1 MKRIDRIYE
10 YIKIRSQELTESAF
24 EQENE
29 GVTTQEV
36 VMQLQIKRPNASS
49 DLNELVRQG
58 KLIKSSG
65 RPVRYADHSLKLQ
78 KQSQQKIYPYK
89 ENQPDPA
96 RTTVPG
102 SGNRVSA
109 FEFARVPV
117 IQKGNGVG
125 VREKNSEVFA
135 NVVGS
140 NDSMRTQVDQA
151 KAAILYPPNGLS
163 CLITGPTGSGKTFF
177 AHAMFRFAQANQVIA
192 ADKELVVFNCA
203 DYAHNPELL
212 MAHLFGYRKGAFT
225 GATETTDGL
234 IQRADGGMLFM
245 DEVHRL
251 PPEGQEMIFYLLDHG
266 TYNRLGETDKAN
278 KVNVRLVC
286 ATTEDPASSL
296 LQTFVRRIPIVIKLP
311 QFSERP
317 IVEQLDLLKRMVA
330 IEANRI
336 QRSIHVK
343 EDAVKALIG
352 SVTYGNVGQLKSNVQ
367 LVCARAFLNYMN
379 SSEIAIT
386 LDELTPDI
394 QNGLL
399 NLANNHRERLNE
411 LTRILDP
418 VLTLVPNEGAESPLI
433 TDSYELPYN
442 LYEIIGNKAALLR
455 EEGLDKEAINH
466 FITTDINVHLK
477 SFYRDTGLTLDTE
490 KKLSEII
497 DQRIIRFAKEM
508 FQYAQDHLDYHF
520 QRNFVYAMS
529 LHISSFLKRIQ
540 LGESNRTLH
549 ASIKNMVE
557 DYPQEFAVAQWMKQ
571 ELQKEYSI
579 KIPEV
584 ETYYLTLLLVSLK
597 EDKVTGRV
605 GVVIAAHGRST
616 ATSMAEVVT
625 TLLGVDH
632 VRAVDMPLEMK
643 PQVALEKIIHC
654 VQEVDRGSGVILL
667 VDMGSL
673 TTFSEKI
680 TENTGIEVK
689 TIDMVTTPLVL
700 ETARKTDLVETTLD
714 EIYRSL
720 QSFRGYAGS
729 NATTREE
736 NGHTL
741 TLKRKKAIVAICASG
756 EGTAQKM
763 KEIIDKHLEKY
774 FDVEIEVLPISV
786 IDMDEQLGKLQQEYE
801 ILATTG
807 IVRPKIDSVYIPM
820 EQFFSGDA
828 EKVLDYLVEES
839 ESYDDSE
846 LTLEKAKQTCVE
858 YMMESFTFLNPQK
871 LIEPLWKYSQSLLE
885 NNENYSQTINL
896 LMHLAGMFERSLRRD
911 TLVAPQEELEMT
923 EQTEAFKRLEQS
935 LHQLS
940 GTFQIEMPKDEVYYL
955 QQLLAYQ
962 E

>member
-10 YIKIRSQELTESAF
+10 YIRIRSQEWTEAAF
-24 EQENE
+24 EQANE

-36 VMQLQIKRPNASS
+36 VMELDIKRPNASS

-78 KQSQQKIYPYK
+78 NLSQQNVYPYK
-89 ENQPDPA
+89 ENQAEPIVRPS
-96 RTTVPG
+96 
-102 SGNRVSA
+102 SGTGVLAS
-109 FEFARVPV
+109 EMSRVPV
-117 IQKGNGVG
+117 IQKATNAGL
-125 VREKNSEVFA
+125 REKNSEVFA
-135 NVVGS
+135 NVIGS

-151 KAAILYPPNGLS
+151 KAAILYPPKGLS

-177 AHAMFRFAQANQVIA
+177 AHAMFRFAQENQVVA

-311 QFSERP
+311 QFSQRP
-317 IVEQLDLLKRMVA
+317 ITEQVDLLKRMIA

-379 SSEIAIT
+379 STEISIT
-386 LDELTPDI
+386 LDELTPEI

-411 LTRILDP
+411 LTRILEP
-418 VLTLVPNEGAESPLI
+418 VLTMPPNEGTDSPQI
-433 TDSYELPYN
+433 SDSYELPYN

-455 EEGLDKEAINH
+455 EEGLDKESINH

-477 SFYRDTGLTLDTE
+477 SFYRDTGLTFDTE

-540 LGESNRTLH
+540 LGENSRTLH

-557 DYPQEFAVAQWMKQ
+557 DYPQEFAVARWMKQ
-571 ELQKEYSI
+571 ELQKEYNI

-605 GVVIAAHGRST
+605 GIVIAAHGRST

-625 TLLGVDH
+625 TLLGVDNI
-632 VRAVDMPLEMK
+632 RAVDMPLEMK
-643 PQVALEKIIHC
+643 PQVALENIIHC
-654 VQEVDRGSGVILL
+654 VQEIDRGSGVILL

-680 TENTGIEVK
+680 TEKTGIEVK
-689 TIDMVTTPLVL
+689 MIDMVTTPIVL

-714 EIYRSL
+714 EIYQSL

-729 NATTREE
+729 NVTTREA
-736 NGHTL
+736 NGHH
-741 TLKRKKAIVAICASG
+741 LKRKKAIVAICASG

-763 KEIIDKHLEKY
+763 KELIDKHLEKY
-774 FDVEIEVLPISV
+774 FDAEIAVLPISV
-786 IDMDEQLGKLQQEYE
+786 IDMDEQLANLQQEYE

-807 IVRPKIDSVYIPM
+807 IVKPKIDAVYIPM

-839 ESYDDSE
+839 ETYDDSE
-846 LTLEKAKQTCVE
+846 LTLEKAKQVCLE
-858 YMMESFTFLNPQK
+858 YMTESFTFLNPQK
-871 LIEPLWKYSQSLLE
+871 LIEPLWKYSQSLIKNKE
-885 NNENYSQTINL
+885 NFSQMINL
-896 LMHLAGMFERSLRRD
+896 LMHLAGMFERTLRND
-911 TLVAPQEELEMT
+911 TLIAPLEDLEMS
-923 EQTEAFKRLEQS
+923 EQTETFKQLEQS
-935 LHQLS
+935 LSSLS
-940 GTFQIEMPKDEVYYL
+940 RTFQIEMPKDEVYYL
-955 QQLLAYQ
+955 QQLLVYQ
-962 E
+962 D

>member
-10 YIKIRSQELTESAF
+10 YIKIRSEEWTEAAF
-24 EQENE
+24 EQEND

-36 VMQLQIKRPNASS
+36 VMQLDIKRPNASS

-65 RPVRYADHSLKLQ
+65 RPVRYADHSLKWNKQPQ
-78 KQSQQKIYPYK
+78 KKMHTYK
-89 ENQPDPA
+89 EDQPKPTA
-96 RTTVPG
+96 MASSEKRG
-102 SGNRVSA
+102 SAS
-109 FEFARVPV
+109 EISRVPTT
-117 IQKGNGVG
+117 
-125 VREKNSEVFA
+125 REVKHAGSRETNNEVFA
-135 NVVGS
+135 NVIGS
-140 NDSMRTQVDQA
+140 KDSMRTQVDQA
-151 KAAILYPPNGLS
+151 KAAILYPPKGLS

-177 AHAMFRFAQANQVIA
+177 VHAMFRFAQANQVFA

-317 IVEQLDLLKRMVA
+317 IAEQVDLLKRMVS

-336 QRSIHVK
+336 QKSIHVK
-343 EDAVKALIG
+343 QDAVKALIG

-379 SSEIAIT
+379 SSEISIT
-386 LDELTPDI
+386 LDELTPEI

-411 LTRILDP
+411 LTRMLEP
-418 VLTLVPNEGAESPLI
+418 VLTLVPNEGAESPLKD
-433 TDSYELPYN
+433 DSYELPYN

-455 EEGLDKEAINH
+455 EEGLDKESINH
-466 FITTDINVHLK
+466 YITTDINVHLK
-477 SFYRDTGLTLDTE
+477 SFYRDTGLTFDTE

-497 DQRIIRFAKEM
+497 DQRIIRFAKDM
-508 FQYAQDHLDYHF
+508 FEYAQDHLDYHI

-540 LGESNRTLH
+540 LGENSRTLH

-557 DYPQEFAVAQWMKQ
+557 DYPQEFTVAKWMKQ
-571 ELQKEYSI
+571 ELQKEYGIS
-579 KIPEV
+579 IPEV

-597 EDKVTGRV
+597 QDKVTGRV
-605 GVVIAAHGRST
+605 GVVIAAHGKST

-625 TLLGVDH
+625 TLLGVDNI
-632 VRAVDMPLEMK
+632 RAVDMPLEMK

-654 VQEVDRGSGVILL
+654 VQEIDRGSGVILL

-680 TENTGIEVK
+680 TEKTGIEVK
-689 TIDMVTTPLVL
+689 TIDMVTTPIVL
-700 ETARKTDLVETTLD
+700 ETVRKTNLVETTLD

-720 QSFRGYAGS
+720 KSFRGYAGT
-729 NATTREE
+729 NVTTREE

-741 TLKRKKAIVAICASG
+741 ERKKAIIAICASG

-763 KEIIDKHLEKY
+763 KELIDKHLEKY

-786 IDMDEQLGKLQQEYE
+786 IEMDEQLANLQQEYE

-807 IVRPKIDSVYIPM
+807 IVKPKIDAVYIPM
-820 EQFFSGDA
+820 EHFFNGDA

-846 LTLEKAKQTCVE
+846 LTLEKAKQICVE
-858 YMMESFTFLNPQK
+858 YMTQSFTFLNPQK
-871 LIEPLWKYSQSLLE
+871 LIEPLWKFSSSLLKNE
-885 NNENYSQTINL
+885 ENYSQAINL
-896 LMHLAGMFERSLRRD
+896 LMHIAGMFERSLRQD
-911 TLVAPQEELEMT
+911 TLIAPQEELETT
-923 EQTEAFKRLEQS
+923 EQTETFKQLEQS
-935 LHQLS
+935 LNLLS

>member
-10 YIKIRSQELTESAF
+10 YVKIRSQEWTEVAF

-36 VMQLQIKRPNASS
+36 VMQFQIKRANASS

-65 RPVRYADHSLKLQ
+65 RPVRYADHSLELQ
-78 KQSQQKIYPYK
+78 NPPHNKRYSNK
-89 ENQPDPA
+89 ENQPEPTA
-96 RTTVPG
+96 MPSSGTRVLASG
-102 SGNRVSA
+102 SS
-109 FEFARVPV
+109 RVPAA
-117 IQKGNGVG
+117 QKGNNVG
-125 VREKNSEVFA
+125 IREKNKEVFA
-135 NVVGS
+135 NVIGS

-151 KAAILYPPNGLS
+151 KAAILYPPKGLS

-177 AHAMFRFAQANQVIA
+177 AHAMFRFAQENQVVA

-317 IVEQLDLLKRMVA
+317 VVEQVDLLKRMIA

-379 SSEIAIT
+379 SSEISIT
-386 LDELTPDI
+386 LDELTPEI

-411 LTRILDP
+411 LTRILEP
-418 VLTLVPNEGAESPLI
+418 VLTMVPNEGAQSTLI
-433 TDSYELPYN
+433 SDSYELPYN

-455 EEGLDKEAINH
+455 EEGLDQEAINH

-477 SFYRDTGLTLDTE
+477 SFYRDTGLTFDTE

-508 FQYAQDHLDYHF
+508 FAYAQDHLDYHF
-520 QRNFVYAMS
+520 QRNFIYAMS

-597 EDKVTGRV
+597 QDKVTGRV
-605 GVVIAAHGRST
+605 GVVVAAHGRST

-625 TLLGVDH
+625 TLLGVDNI
-632 VRAVDMPLEMK
+632 RAVDMPLEMK

-654 VQEVDRGSGVILL
+654 VQEIDRGSGVILL

-680 TENTGIEVK
+680 TEKTGIEVK
-689 TIDMVTTPLVL
+689 TIDMVTTPIVL
-700 ETARKTDLVETTLD
+700 ETVRKTDLVETTLD

-729 NATTREE
+729 SETTREE
-736 NGHTL
+736 NGL
-741 TLKRKKAIVAICASG
+741 TLMRKKAIIAICASG

-763 KEIIDKHLEKY
+763 KELIDRHLEKY

-786 IDMDEQLGKLQQEYE
+786 IEMDEQLANLQQEYE

-807 IVRPKIDSVYIPM
+807 IVKPKIDAVYIPM
-820 EQFFSGDA
+820 EHFFNGDA

-839 ESYDDSE
+839 ESYDDGE
-846 LTLEKAKQTCVE
+846 LTLEKAKQVCVE
-858 YMMESFTFLNPQK
+858 YMTESFTFLNPQK
-871 LIEPLWKYSQSLLE
+871 LIEPLWKFSRSLLKNE
-885 NNENYSQTINL
+885 ENYSQVINL
-896 LMHLAGMFERSLRRD
+896 LMHIAGMFERSLRQD
-911 TLVAPQEELEMT
+911 TLIAPREELEMA
-923 EQTEAFKRLEQS
+923 EQTETFKQLEQS
-935 LHQLS
+935 LNLMS
-940 GTFQIEMPKDEVYYL
+940 RTFQIEMPKDEVYYL

>member
-10 YIKIRSQELTESAF
+10 YIKIRSEEWTEAAF
-24 EQENE
+24 EQGNE
-29 GVTTQEV
+29 GVTTQDV
-36 VMQLQIKRPNASS
+36 VMQLEIKRPNASS

-65 RPVRYADHSLKLQ
+65 RPVRYADHSLAWPERPQ
-78 KQSQQKIYPYK
+78 KKMHSYK
-89 ENQPDPA
+89 EDQPKPIA
-96 RTTVPG
+96 RPTSEKRGP
-102 SGNRVSA
+102 VS
-109 FEFARVPV
+109 EISRVPATREG
-117 IQKGNGVG
+117 KHVG
-125 VREKNSEVFA
+125 SRETNNEVFA
-135 NVVGS
+135 NVIGS
-140 NDSMRTQVDQA
+140 KDSMRTQVDQA
-151 KAAILYPPNGLS
+151 KAAILYPPKGLS

-177 AHAMFRFAQANQVIA
+177 VHAMFRFAQANQVFA

-317 IVEQLDLLKRMVA
+317 IAEQVDLLKRMVS

-336 QRSIHVK
+336 QKSIHVK
-343 EDAVKALIG
+343 QDAVKALIG

-379 SSEIAIT
+379 SSEISIT
-386 LDELTPDI
+386 LDELTPEI

-411 LTRILDP
+411 LTRMLEP
-418 VLTLVPNEGAESPLI
+418 VLTLVPNEGAESPLKD
-433 TDSYELPYN
+433 DSYELPYN

-455 EEGLDKEAINH
+455 EEGLDKESINH
-466 FITTDINVHLK
+466 YITTDINVHLK
-477 SFYRDTGLTLDTE
+477 SFYRDTGLTFDTE

-497 DQRIIRFAKEM
+497 DQRIIRFAKDM
-508 FQYAQDHLDYHF
+508 FEYAQDHLDYHI

-540 LGESNRTLH
+540 LGESSRTLH

-557 DYPQEFAVAQWMKQ
+557 DYPQEFAVAKWMKH

-579 KIPEV
+579 NIPEV

-597 EDKVTGRV
+597 QDKVTGRV
-605 GVVIAAHGRST
+605 GVVIAAHGKST

-625 TLLGVDH
+625 TLLGVDNI
-632 VRAVDMPLEMK
+632 RAVDMPLEMK

-654 VQEVDRGSGVILL
+654 VQEIDRGSGVILL

-680 TENTGIEVK
+680 TEKTGIEVK
-689 TIDMVTTPLVL
+689 TIDMVTTPIVL
-700 ETARKTDLVETTLD
+700 ETVRKTNLVETTLD

-720 QSFRGYAGS
+720 KSFRGYAGT
-729 NATTREE
+729 NVTTREE

-741 TLKRKKAIVAICASG
+741 ERKKAIIAICASG

-763 KEIIDKHLEKY
+763 KELIDKHLEKY

-786 IDMDEQLGKLQQEYE
+786 IEMDEQLVNLQQEYE

-807 IVRPKIDSVYIPM
+807 IVKPKIDAVYIPM
-820 EQFFSGDA
+820 ENFFNGDA

-846 LTLEKAKQTCVE
+846 LTLEKAKQICVE
-858 YMMESFTFLNPQK
+858 YMTQSFTFLNPQK
-871 LIEPLWKYSQSLLE
+871 LIEPLWKFSSSLLKNE
-885 NNENYSQTINL
+885 ENYSQAINL
-896 LMHLAGMFERSLRRD
+896 LMHLAGMFERSLRQD
-911 TLVAPQEELEMT
+911 TLIAPQEELETT
-923 EQTEAFKRLEQS
+923 EQTETFKQLEQS
-935 LHQLS
+935 LNLLS

>member
-10 YIKIRSQELTESAF
+10 YIKIRSEEWTEAAF
-24 EQENE
+24 EQEND

-36 VMQLQIKRPNASS
+36 VMQLDIIRPNASS

-65 RPVRYADHSLKLQ
+65 RPVRYADHSLKWNKQPQ
-78 KQSQQKIYPYK
+78 KKIHTYK
-89 ENQPDPA
+89 EDQPKPTA
-96 RTTVPG
+96 MASSEKRGSASEISRVLTTREGNNAG
-102 SGNRVSA
+102 S
-109 FEFARVPV
+109 
-117 IQKGNGVG
+117 
-125 VREKNSEVFA
+125 RETNSEVFA
-135 NVVGS
+135 NVIGS
-140 NDSMRTQVDQA
+140 KDSMRTQVDQA
-151 KAAILYPPNGLS
+151 KAAILYPPKGLS

-177 AHAMFRFAQANQVIA
+177 VHAMFRFAQANQVFA

-317 IVEQLDLLKRMVA
+317 IAEQVDLLKRMVS

-336 QRSIHVK
+336 QKSIHVK
-343 EDAVKALIG
+343 QDAVKALIG

-379 SSEIAIT
+379 SSEISIT
-386 LDELTPDI
+386 LDELTPEI

-411 LTRILDP
+411 LTRMLEP
-418 VLTLVPNEGAESPLI
+418 VLTLVPNEGAESPLKG
-433 TDSYELPYN
+433 DSYELPYN

-455 EEGLDKEAINH
+455 EDGLDKESINH
-466 FITTDINVHLK
+466 YITTDINVHLK
-477 SFYRDTGLTLDTE
+477 SFYRDTGLTFDTE

-497 DQRIIRFAKEM
+497 DQRIIRFAKNM
-508 FQYAQDHLDYHF
+508 FEYAQDHLDYHF

-540 LGESNRTLH
+540 LGESSRTLH

-557 DYPQEFAVAQWMKQ
+557 DYPQEFTVAKWMKQ
-571 ELQKEYSI
+571 ELQKEYGI
-579 KIPEV
+579 NIPEV

-597 EDKVTGRV
+597 QDKATGRV

-625 TLLGVDH
+625 TLLGVDNI
-632 VRAVDMPLEMK
+632 RAVDMPLEMK

-654 VQEVDRGSGVILL
+654 VQEIDRGSGVILL

-673 TTFSEKI
+673 ATFSEKI
-680 TENTGIEVK
+680 TEKTGIEVK
-689 TIDMVTTPLVL
+689 TIDMVTTPIVL
-700 ETARKTDLVETTLD
+700 ETVRKTDLVETTLD

-729 NATTREE
+729 SVTTREE

-741 TLKRKKAIVAICASG
+741 KRKKAIIAICASG

-786 IDMDEQLGKLQQEYE
+786 IEMDEQLANLQQKYE

-807 IVRPKIDSVYIPM
+807 IVKPKIDAVYIPM
-820 EQFFSGDA
+820 EHFFNGDA

-846 LTLEKAKQTCVE
+846 LTLEKAKQICVE
-858 YMMESFTFLNPQK
+858 YMTQSFTFLNPQK
-871 LIEPLWKYSQSLLE
+871 LIEPLWKFSSSLLKNE
-885 NNENYSQTINL
+885 ENYSQAINL
-896 LMHLAGMFERSLRRD
+896 LMHIAGMFERSLRQD

-923 EQTEAFKRLEQS
+923 EQSETFKQLEQS
-935 LHQLS
+935 LNLLS

>member
-10 YIKIRSQELTESAF
+10 YIKIRSQEWTGAAF
-24 EQENE
+24 EQGDE
-29 GVTTQEV
+29 GVTTQDV
-36 VMQLQIKRPNASS
+36 VMQLDIKRPNASS
-49 DLNELVRQG
+49 DLNELVRLG

-65 RPVRYADHSLKLQ
+65 RPVRYADHSLKWNKQPQ
-78 KQSQQKIYPYK
+78 KKMHTYK
-89 ENQPDPA
+89 EDQPKPTARATSETRGPA
-96 RTTVPG
+96 
-102 SGNRVSA
+102 SGIS
-109 FEFARVPV
+109 RVPATRG
-117 IQKGNGVG
+117 GNNAGS
-125 VREKNSEVFA
+125 REKNNEVFA
-135 NVVGS
+135 NVIGS
-140 NDSMRTQVDQA
+140 KDSMRTQVDQA
-151 KAAILYPPNGLS
+151 KAAILYPPKGLS

-177 AHAMFRFAQANQVIA
+177 VHAMFRFAQVNQVFA

-317 IVEQLDLLKRMVA
+317 IAEQVDLLKRMVS

-336 QRSIHVK
+336 QKSIHVK
-343 EDAVKALIG
+343 QDAVKALIG

-379 SSEIAIT
+379 SSEISIT
-386 LDELTPDI
+386 LDELTPEI

-411 LTRILDP
+411 LTRILEP
-418 VLTLVPNEGAESPLI
+418 VLKLAPNEEAESQLI
-433 TDSYELPYN
+433 SDSYEIPYN

-455 EEGLDKEAINH
+455 EEGLDKESINH
-466 FITTDINVHLK
+466 YITTDINVHLK
-477 SFYRDTGLTLDTE
+477 SFYRDTGLTFDTE

-497 DQRIIRFAKEM
+497 DQKIIRFAKNM
-508 FQYAQDHLDYHF
+508 FEYAQDHLDYHF

-540 LGESNRTLH
+540 LGENSRTLH

-557 DYPQEFAVAQWMKQ
+557 DYPKEFAVAKWMKQ

-579 KIPEV
+579 SIPEV

-597 EDKVTGRV
+597 QDKVTGRV

-625 TLLGVDH
+625 TLLGVDNI
-632 VRAVDMPLEMK
+632 RAVDMPLEMK

-654 VQEVDRGSGVILL
+654 VQEIDRGSGVILL

-673 TTFSEKI
+673 ATFSEKI
-680 TENTGIEVK
+680 TEKTGIEVK
-689 TIDMVTTPLVL
+689 TIDMVTTPIVL
-700 ETARKTDLVETTLD
+700 ETVRKTDLVETTLD

-729 NATTREE
+729 SVTTREE

-741 TLKRKKAIVAICASG
+741 KRKKAIIAICASG

-786 IDMDEQLGKLQQEYE
+786 IEMDEQLANLQQEYE

-807 IVRPKIDSVYIPM
+807 IVKPKIDAVYIPM
-820 EQFFSGDA
+820 EHFFNGDA
-828 EKVLDYLVEES
+828 EKVLDYLVEEA

-846 LTLEKAKQTCVE
+846 LTLEKAKQICVE
-858 YMMESFTFLNPQK
+858 YMTQSFTFLNPQK
-871 LIEPLWKYSQSLLE
+871 LIDPLWKFSSSLIKNE
-885 NNENYSQTINL
+885 ENYSQVINL
-896 LMHLAGMFERSLRRD
+896 LMHLAGMFERSLRQD
-911 TLVAPQEELEMT
+911 TLVAPQEELELT
-923 EQTEAFKRLEQS
+923 ERTETFKQLEQS
-935 LHQLS
+935 LNLLS
-940 GTFQIEMPKDEVYYL
+940 RTFQIEMPKDEVYYL

>member
-1 MKRIDRIYE
+1 MVKRIDRIYE
-10 YIKIRSQELTESAF
+10 YIKICSQEWTEVAF
-24 EQENE
+24 EQGNE
-29 GVTTQEV
+29 GVTTQDV
-36 VMQLQIKRPNASS
+36 VTQLEIKRPNASS

-65 RPVRYADHSLKLQ
+65 RPVRYADHSLKWQ
-78 KQSQQKIYPYK
+78 KQPQKKMHSYK
-89 ENQPDPA
+89 EDQPTPIARPKSETRMPA
-96 RTTVPG
+96 
-102 SGNRVSA
+102 SEIS
-109 FEFARVPV
+109 RVPATRE
-117 IQKGNGVG
+117 GNNTGI
-125 VREKNSEVFA
+125 RETKNEVFA
-135 NVVGS
+135 NVIGS
-140 NDSMRTQVDQA
+140 KDSMRTQVDQA
-151 KAAILYPPNGLS
+151 KAAILYPPKGLS

-177 AHAMFRFAQANQVIA
+177 VHAMFRFARANQVFA

-317 IVEQLDLLKRMVA
+317 IAEQVDLLKRMVS

-336 QRSIHVK
+336 QKSIHVK
-343 EDAVKALIG
+343 QDAVKALIG

-386 LDELTPDI
+386 LDELTPEI

-411 LTRILDP
+411 LTRMLEP
-418 VLTLVPNEGAESPLI
+418 VLTLVPNEGAESPLKG
-433 TDSYELPYN
+433 DSYELPYN

-455 EEGLDKEAINH
+455 EEGLDKESINH
-466 FITTDINVHLK
+466 YITTDINVHLK
-477 SFYRDTGLTLDTE
+477 SFYRDTGLTFDTE

-497 DQRIIRFAKEM
+497 DQRIIRFAKDM
-508 FQYAQDHLDYHF
+508 FEYAQDHLDYHI

-540 LGESNRTLH
+540 LGESSRTLH

-557 DYPQEFAVAQWMKQ
+557 DYPQEFAVAKWMKQ

-579 KIPEV
+579 NIPEV

-597 EDKVTGRV
+597 QDKVTGRV
-605 GVVIAAHGRST
+605 GVVIAAHGKST

-625 TLLGVDH
+625 TLLGVDNI
-632 VRAVDMPLEMK
+632 RAVDMPLEMK

-654 VQEVDRGSGVILL
+654 VQEIDRGSGVILL

-680 TENTGIEVK
+680 TEKTGIEVK
-689 TIDMVTTPLVL
+689 TIDMVTTPIVL
-700 ETARKTDLVETTLD
+700 ETVRKTNLVETTLD

-720 QSFRGYAGS
+720 KSFRGYAGT
-729 NATTREE
+729 NVTTREE

-741 TLKRKKAIVAICASG
+741 DRKKAIIAICASG

-763 KEIIDKHLEKY
+763 KELIDKHLEKY

-786 IDMDEQLGKLQQEYE
+786 IEIDEQLANLQQEYE

-807 IVRPKIDSVYIPM
+807 IVKPKIDAVFIPM
-820 EQFFSGDA
+820 EHFFNGDA

-839 ESYDDSE
+839 ESYDESE
-846 LTLEKAKQTCVE
+846 LTLEKAKQICVE
-858 YMMESFTFLNPQK
+858 YMTQSFTFLNPKK
-871 LIEPLWKYSQSLLE
+871 LIEPLWKFSLSLLKNE
-885 NNENYSQTINL
+885 ENYSQAINL
-896 LMHLAGMFERSLRRD
+896 LMHIAGMFERSLRQD
-911 TLVAPQEELEMT
+911 TLIAPQEELETT
-923 EQTEAFKRLEQS
+923 EQTETFKQLEQS
-935 LHQLS
+935 LNLLS

>member
-10 YIKIRSQELTESAF
+10 YIRIRSQELTEAAF
-24 EQENE
+24 EQANE

-36 VMQLQIKRPNASS
+36 VMELDIKRPNASS

-65 RPVRYADHSLKLQ
+65 RPVRYADHSLQIQ
-78 KQSQQKIYPYK
+78 KQPQQKMHSYIEDQHKPTAK
-89 ENQPDPA
+89 PKKQTGVTSSEISGISSI
-96 RTTVPG
+96 REG
-102 SGNRVSA
+102 SNAGNR
-109 FEFARVPV
+109 ETNNE
-117 IQKGNGVG
+117 G
-125 VREKNSEVFA
+125 FA

-151 KAAILYPPNGLS
+151 KAAILYPPKGLS

-177 AHAMFRFAQANQVIA
+177 VHAMFRFAQVNQVFA

-251 PPEGQEMIFYLLDHG
+251 PPEGQEMIFYLMDHG

-317 IVEQLDLLKRMVA
+317 IAEQVDLLKRMVA

-343 EDAVKALIG
+343 QDAVKALIG

-379 SSEIAIT
+379 SSDISIT
-386 LDELTPDI
+386 LDELTPEI
-394 QNGLL
+394 QNGLM

-411 LTRILDP
+411 LTRILEP
-418 VLTLVPNEGAESPLI
+418 VLTLVPNEGTESPMI
-433 TDSYELPYN
+433 RDSYDLPYN

-455 EEGLDKEAINH
+455 EEGLDQESINQ
-466 FITTDINVHLK
+466 FIMTDINVHLK
-477 SFYRDTGLTLDTE
+477 SFYRDTGLTFDTE

-497 DQRIIRFAKEM
+497 DQRIIGFAKNM
-508 FQYAQDHLDYHF
+508 FEYAQKHLDYHF

-540 LGESNRTLH
+540 LGESSRTLH

-557 DYPQEFAVAQWMKQ
+557 DYPKEFSVAKWMKQ
-571 ELQKEYSI
+571 ELQKEYNI
-579 KIPEV
+579 NIPEV

-597 EDKVTGRV
+597 QDNVTGRV

-625 TLLGVDH
+625 TLLGVDNI
-632 VRAVDMPLEMK
+632 RAVDMPLEMK

-654 VQEVDRGSGVILL
+654 VQEIDRGSGVILL

-680 TENTGIEVK
+680 TEKTGIEVK
-689 TIDMVTTPLVL
+689 TIDMVTTPIVL
-700 ETARKTDLVETTLD
+700 ETVRKTDLVETTLD

-729 NATTREE
+729 QVTTREE
-736 NGHTL
+736 NGHS
-741 TLKRKKAIVAICASG
+741 LKLKKAIVAICASG

-763 KEIIDKHLEKY
+763 KEMLDKHLEKY
-774 FDVEIEVLPISV
+774 FDVDIEVLPISV
-786 IDMDEQLGKLQQEYE
+786 IDMDKQLVTLQQKYE

-807 IVRPKIDSVYIPM
+807 IVKPKIDAVYIPM
-820 EQFFSGDA
+820 EHFFNGDA

-839 ESYDDSE
+839 ESYDENE
-846 LTLEKAKQTCVE
+846 LTSEKAKQICLE
-858 YMMESFTFLNPQK
+858 YMGESFTFLNPQK
-871 LIEPLWKYSQSLLE
+871 LIEPLWKFSSSLLD
-885 NNENYSQTINL
+885 NKENYSQLINI
-896 LMHLAGMFERSLRRD
+896 LMHLAGMFERALRQD
-911 TLVAPQEELEMT
+911 TLIAPQEELKLT
-923 EQTEAFKRLEQS
+923 EQTERFQQLEQA
-935 LHQLS
+935 LNILS
-940 GTFQIEMPKDEVYYL
+940 GTFQIEMPKDEIYYL
-955 QQLLAYQ
+955 EQLLAYQ

>member
-10 YIKIRSQELTESAF
+10 YIKIRSQEWTEVSF
-24 EQENE
+24 EQGNE
-29 GVTTQEV
+29 GVTTQDV
-36 VMQLQIKRPNASS
+36 VTQLEIKRPNASS

-65 RPVRYADHSLKLQ
+65 RPVRYADHSLKWNERPQ
-78 KQSQQKIYPYK
+78 KKIHSYK
-89 ENQPDPA
+89 EDQTKPIA
-96 RTTVPG
+96 RATSET
-102 SGNRVSA
+102 
-109 FEFARVPV
+109 RVPASEISRV
-117 IQKGNGVG
+117 PATREGNNTGS
-125 VREKNSEVFA
+125 RETKNEVFA
-135 NVVGS
+135 NVIGS
-140 NDSMRTQVDQA
+140 KDSMRTQVDQA
-151 KAAILYPPNGLS
+151 KAAILYPPKGLS

-177 AHAMFRFAQANQVIA
+177 VHAMFRFAQANQVFA

-317 IVEQLDLLKRMVA
+317 IAEQVDLLKRMVS

-336 QRSIHVK
+336 QKSIHVK
-343 EDAVKALIG
+343 QDAVKALIG

-379 SSEIAIT
+379 SSEISIT
-386 LDELTPDI
+386 LDELTPEI

-399 NLANNHRERLNE
+399 NMANNHRERLNE
-411 LTRILDP
+411 LTRMLEP
-418 VLTLVPNEGAESPLI
+418 VLTLVPNEGAESPLKD
-433 TDSYELPYN
+433 DSYELPYN

-455 EEGLDKEAINH
+455 EEGLDKESINH
-466 FITTDINVHLK
+466 YITTDINVHLK
-477 SFYRDTGLTLDTE
+477 SFYRDTGLTFDTE

-497 DQRIIRFAKEM
+497 DQRIIRFAKDM
-508 FQYAQDHLDYHF
+508 FEYAQDHLDYHI

-540 LGESNRTLH
+540 LGESSRTLH

-557 DYPQEFAVAQWMKQ
+557 DYPQEFAVAKWMKQ
-571 ELQKEYSI
+571 ELQKEYGI
-579 KIPEV
+579 NIPEV

-597 EDKVTGRV
+597 QDKVTGRV
-605 GVVIAAHGRST
+605 GVVIAAHGKST

-625 TLLGVDH
+625 TLLGVDNI
-632 VRAVDMPLEMK
+632 RAVDMPLEMK

-654 VQEVDRGSGVILL
+654 VQEIDRGSGVILL

-680 TENTGIEVK
+680 TEKTGIEVK
-689 TIDMVTTPLVL
+689 TIDMVTTPIVL
-700 ETARKTDLVETTLD
+700 ETVRKTNLVETTLD

-720 QSFRGYAGS
+720 KSFRGYAGT
-729 NATTREE
+729 NVTTREE

-741 TLKRKKAIVAICASG
+741 ERKKAIIAICASG

-763 KEIIDKHLEKY
+763 KELIDKHLEKY

-786 IDMDEQLGKLQQEYE
+786 IEMDEQLVNLQQEYE

-807 IVRPKIDSVYIPM
+807 IVKPKIDAVYIPM
-820 EQFFSGDA
+820 EHFFNGDA

-839 ESYDDSE
+839 ESYDESE
-846 LTLEKAKQTCVE
+846 LTLEKAKQICVE
-858 YMMESFTFLNPQK
+858 YMTQSFTFLNPKK
-871 LIEPLWKYSQSLLE
+871 LIEPLWKFSLSLLKNE
-885 NNENYSQTINL
+885 ENYSQAINL
-896 LMHLAGMFERSLRRD
+896 LMHIAGMFERSLRQD
-911 TLVAPQEELEMT
+911 TLIAPQEELETT
-923 EQTEAFKRLEQS
+923 EQTETFKQLDQA
-935 LHQLS
+935 LNLLS

>member
-10 YIKIRSQELTESAF
+10 YIKIRSQECTEAAF
-24 EQENE
+24 EQGNE

-36 VMQLQIKRPNASS
+36 VTELQIIRPNASS

-65 RPVRYADHSLKLQ
+65 RPVRYADHSLKWNKQPQ
-78 KQSQQKIYPYK
+78 KKVHTYK
-89 ENQPDPA
+89 EDQPKPTARPTSETRGPA
-96 RTTVPG
+96 SDISRVPATREG
-102 SGNRVSA
+102 KHAGNR
-109 FEFARVPV
+109 ET
-117 IQKGNGVG
+117 N
-125 VREKNSEVFA
+125 NEVFA
-135 NVVGS
+135 NVIGS

-151 KAAILYPPNGLS
+151 KAAILYPPKGLS

-177 AHAMFRFAQANQVIA
+177 VHAMFRFAQANQVFT

-317 IVEQLDLLKRMVA
+317 IAEQLDLLKRMVS

-336 QRSIHVK
+336 QKSIHVK
-343 EDAVKALIG
+343 QDAVKALIG

-367 LVCARAFLNYMN
+367 LVCARAFLKYMN
-379 SSEIAIT
+379 SDEISIT
-386 LDELTPDI
+386 LDELTPEI
-394 QNGLL
+394 QNGLM

-411 LTRILDP
+411 LTRILEP
-418 VLTLVPNEGAESPLI
+418 VLKVVPNEGAESQLI
-433 TDSYELPYN
+433 SDSYELPYN

-455 EEGLDKEAINH
+455 EEGLDKESINH
-466 FITTDINVHLK
+466 YITTDINVHLK
-477 SFYRDTGLTLDTE
+477 SFYRDTGLTFDTE

-497 DQRIIRFAKEM
+497 DQRIIRFAKSM
-508 FQYAQDHLDYHF
+508 FEYAQDHLDYHF

-540 LGESNRTLH
+540 LGENSRTLH

-557 DYPQEFAVAQWMKQ
+557 DYPKEFAVAKWMKQ

-579 KIPEV
+579 SIPEV

-597 EDKVTGRV
+597 QDKVSGRV

-625 TLLGVDH
+625 TLLGVDNI
-632 VRAVDMPLEMK
+632 RAVDMPLEMK

-654 VQEVDRGSGVILL
+654 VQEIDRGSGVILL

-673 TTFSEKI
+673 ATFSEKI
-680 TENTGIEVK
+680 TEKTGIEVK
-689 TIDMVTTPLVL
+689 TIDMVTTPIVL
-700 ETARKTDLVETTLD
+700 ETVRKTDLVETTLD

-729 NATTREE
+729 NVTTREE

-741 TLKRKKAIVAICASG
+741 QRKKAIIAICASG

-763 KEIIDKHLEKY
+763 KELIDKHLEKY

-786 IDMDEQLGKLQQEYE
+786 IDMDEQLVHLQQEYE

-807 IVRPKIDSVYIPM
+807 IVKPKIDAVYIPM
-820 EQFFSGDA
+820 EHFFNGDA

-846 LTLEKAKQTCVE
+846 LTLEKAKQICVE
-858 YMMESFTFLNPQK
+858 YMTQSFTFLNPQK
-871 LIEPLWKYSQSLLE
+871 LIDPLWKFSSSLIKNE
-885 NNENYSQTINL
+885 ENYSQVINL
-896 LMHLAGMFERSLRRD
+896 LMHLAGMFERSLRQD
-911 TLVAPQEELEMT
+911 TLVAPQEELELT
-923 EQTEAFKRLEQS
+923 ERTETFKQLEQS
-935 LHQLS
+935 LNLLS
-940 GTFQIEMPKDEVYYL
+940 RTFQIEMPKDEVYYL

>member
-10 YIKIRSQELTESAF
+10 YVKIRSQEWTEAAF

-58 KLIKSSG
+58 KLVKSSG
-65 RPVRYADHSLKLQ
+65 RPVRYADHSLKG
-78 KQSQQKIYPYK
+78 SQQPQTKMYAPN
-89 ENQPDPA
+89 ENQPKPTARPTSKTRLPA
-96 RTTVPG
+96 AEI
-102 SGNRVSA
+102 S
-109 FEFARVPV
+109 RVPA
-117 IQKGNGVG
+117 KREGNNAGS
-125 VREKNSEVFA
+125 REKNNEGFA

-151 KAAILYPPNGLS
+151 KAAILYPPKGLS

-177 AHAMFRFAQANQVIA
+177 VHAMFRFAQANQVFA

-251 PPEGQEMIFYLLDHG
+251 PPEGQEMIFYLMDHG

-317 IVEQLDLLKRMVA
+317 IAEQVDLLKRMVA

-343 EDAVKALIG
+343 QDAVKALIG

-379 SSEIAIT
+379 SSEISIT
-386 LDELTPDI
+386 LDELTPEI

-411 LTRILDP
+411 LTRILEP
-418 VLTLVPNEGAESPLI
+418 VLTVVPNESLESPLI
-433 TDSYELPYN
+433 SDSYDLPYN

-455 EEGLDKEAINH
+455 EDGLDQESINR

-477 SFYRDTGLTLDTE
+477 SFYRDTGLTFDTE

-497 DQRIIRFAKEM
+497 DQRIIRFAKNM
-508 FQYAQDHLDYHF
+508 FEYAQDHLDYHF

-540 LGESNRTLH
+540 LGESSRTLH

-557 DYPQEFAVAQWMKQ
+557 DYPQEFAVAKWMKQ

-584 ETYYLTLLLVSLK
+584 ETYYLTLLLVSLRQ
-597 EDKVTGRV
+597 DKDTGRV

-625 TLLGVDH
+625 TLLGVDNI
-632 VRAVDMPLEMK
+632 RAVDMPLEMK

-654 VQEVDRGSGVILL
+654 VKEIDRGSGVILL

-673 TTFSEKI
+673 MTFSEKI
-680 TENTGIEVK
+680 TEKTGIEVK
-689 TIDMVTTPLVL
+689 TIDMVTTPIVL
-700 ETARKTDLVETTLD
+700 ETVRKTDLVDATLD

-729 NATTREE
+729 NVTTREE
-736 NGHTL
+736 NGHS
-741 TLKRKKAIVAICASG
+741 LKRKKAIIAICASG

-774 FDVEIEVLPISV
+774 FDAEIEVLPISV
-786 IDMDEQLGKLQQEYE
+786 IDMDEQLAILQQEYE

-807 IVRPKIDSVYIPM
+807 IVRPKIDAVYIPM
-820 EQFFSGDA
+820 EQFFTGDA
-828 EKVLDYLVEES
+828 EKVLDYVVDEA

-846 LTLEKAKQTCVE
+846 LTLEKAKQICVE
-858 YMMESFTFLNPQK
+858 YMTESFTFLNPQK
-871 LIEPLWKYSQSLLE
+871 LIEPLWKFSRSLLKNE
-885 NNENYSQTINL
+885 ENYSQAINL
-896 LMHLAGMFERSLRRD
+896 LMHIAGMFERALRQD
-911 TLVAPQEELEMT
+911 TLIAPQEELETT
-923 EQTEAFKRLEQS
+923 EQTETFKQLEQS
-935 LHQLS
+935 LNLLS
-940 GTFQIEMPKDEVYYL
+940 HTFQIEMPKDEVYYL
-955 QQLLAYQ
+955 QQALAYQ

>member
-10 YIKIRSQELTESAF
+10 YIKICSQEWTEVAF
-24 EQENE
+24 EQGNE
-29 GVTTQEV
+29 GVTTQDV
-36 VMQLQIKRPNASS
+36 VTQLEIKRPNASS

-65 RPVRYADHSLKLQ
+65 RPVRYADHSLKWQ
-78 KQSQQKIYPYK
+78 KQPQKKMHSYK
-89 ENQPDPA
+89 EDQPTPIARPKSETRMPA
-96 RTTVPG
+96 
-102 SGNRVSA
+102 SEIS
-109 FEFARVPV
+109 RVPATRE
-117 IQKGNGVG
+117 GNNTGI
-125 VREKNSEVFA
+125 RETKNEVFA
-135 NVVGS
+135 NVIGS
-140 NDSMRTQVDQA
+140 KDSMRTQVDQA
-151 KAAILYPPNGLS
+151 KAAILYPPKGLS

-177 AHAMFRFAQANQVIA
+177 VHAMFRFARANQVFA

-317 IVEQLDLLKRMVA
+317 IAEQVDLLKRMVS

-336 QRSIHVK
+336 QKSIHVK
-343 EDAVKALIG
+343 QDAVKALIG

-386 LDELTPDI
+386 LDELTPEI

-411 LTRILDP
+411 LTRMLEP
-418 VLTLVPNEGAESPLI
+418 VLTLVPNEGAESPLKG
-433 TDSYELPYN
+433 DSYELPYN

-455 EEGLDKEAINH
+455 EEGLDKESINH
-466 FITTDINVHLK
+466 YITTDINVHLK
-477 SFYRDTGLTLDTE
+477 SFYRDTGLTFDTE

-497 DQRIIRFAKEM
+497 DQRIIRFAKDM
-508 FQYAQDHLDYHF
+508 FEYAQDHLDYHI

-540 LGESNRTLH
+540 LGESSRTLH

-557 DYPQEFAVAQWMKQ
+557 DYPQEFAVAKWMKQ

-579 KIPEV
+579 NIPEV

-597 EDKVTGRV
+597 QDKVTGRV
-605 GVVIAAHGRST
+605 GVVIAAHGKST

-625 TLLGVDH
+625 TLLGVDNI
-632 VRAVDMPLEMK
+632 RAVDMPLEMK

-654 VQEVDRGSGVILL
+654 VQEIDRGSGVILL

-680 TENTGIEVK
+680 TEKTGIEVK
-689 TIDMVTTPLVL
+689 TIDMVTTPIVL
-700 ETARKTDLVETTLD
+700 ETVRKTNLVETTLD

-720 QSFRGYAGS
+720 KSFRGYAGT
-729 NATTREE
+729 NVTTREE

-741 TLKRKKAIVAICASG
+741 DRKKAIIAICASG

-763 KEIIDKHLEKY
+763 KELIDKHLEKY

-786 IDMDEQLGKLQQEYE
+786 IEIDEQLANLQQEYE

-807 IVRPKIDSVYIPM
+807 IVKPKIDAVFIPM
-820 EQFFSGDA
+820 EHFFNGDA

-839 ESYDDSE
+839 ESYDESE
-846 LTLEKAKQTCVE
+846 LTLEKAKQICVE
-858 YMMESFTFLNPQK
+858 YMTQSFTFLNPKK
-871 LIEPLWKYSQSLLE
+871 LIEPLWKFSLSLLKNE
-885 NNENYSQTINL
+885 ENYSQAINL
-896 LMHLAGMFERSLRRD
+896 LMHIAGMFERSLRQD
-911 TLVAPQEELEMT
+911 TLIAPQEELETT
-923 EQTEAFKRLEQS
+923 EQTETFKQLEQS
-935 LHQLS
+935 LNLLS

>member
-10 YIKIRSQELTESAF
+10 YIKIRSQEWTGAAF
-24 EQENE
+24 EQGDE
-29 GVTTQEV
+29 GVTTQDV
-36 VMQLQIKRPNASS
+36 VMQLDIKRPNASS
-49 DLNELVRQG
+49 DLNELVRLG

-65 RPVRYADHSLKLQ
+65 RPVRYADHSLKWNKQPQ
-78 KQSQQKIYPYK
+78 KKMHTYK
-89 ENQPDPA
+89 EDQPKPTARATSETRGPA
-96 RTTVPG
+96 
-102 SGNRVSA
+102 SGIS
-109 FEFARVPV
+109 RVPATRG
-117 IQKGNGVG
+117 GNNAGS
-125 VREKNSEVFA
+125 REKNNEVFA
-135 NVVGS
+135 NVIGS
-140 NDSMRTQVDQA
+140 KDSMRTQVDQA
-151 KAAILYPPNGLS
+151 KAAILYPPKGLS

-177 AHAMFRFAQANQVIA
+177 VHAMFRFAQVNQVFA

-317 IVEQLDLLKRMVA
+317 IAEQVDLLKRMVS

-336 QRSIHVK
+336 QKSIHVK
-343 EDAVKALIG
+343 QDAVKALIG

-379 SSEIAIT
+379 SSEISIT
-386 LDELTPDI
+386 LDELTPEI

-411 LTRILDP
+411 LTRILEP
-418 VLTLVPNEGAESPLI
+418 VLKLAPNEEAESQLI
-433 TDSYELPYN
+433 SDSYELPYN
-442 LYEIIGNKAALLR
+442 LYEIIVNKAALLR
-455 EEGLDKEAINH
+455 EEGLDKESINH
-466 FITTDINVHLK
+466 YITTDINVHLK
-477 SFYRDTGLTLDTE
+477 SFYRDTGLTFDTE

-497 DQRIIRFAKEM
+497 DQKIIRFAKSM
-508 FQYAQDHLDYHF
+508 FEYAQDHLDYHF

-540 LGESNRTLH
+540 LGENSRTLH

-557 DYPQEFAVAQWMKQ
+557 DYPKEFAVAKWMKQ

-579 KIPEV
+579 SIPEV

-597 EDKVTGRV
+597 QDKVSGRV

-625 TLLGVDH
+625 TLLGVDNI
-632 VRAVDMPLEMK
+632 RAVDMPLEMK

-654 VQEVDRGSGVILL
+654 VQEIDRGSGVILL

-673 TTFSEKI
+673 ATFSEKI
-680 TENTGIEVK
+680 TEKTGIEVK
-689 TIDMVTTPLVL
+689 TIDMVTTPIVL
-700 ETARKTDLVETTLD
+700 ETVRKTDLVETTLE

-729 NATTREE
+729 NVTTREE

-741 TLKRKKAIVAICASG
+741 QRKKAIIAICASG

-763 KEIIDKHLEKY
+763 KELIDKHLEKY

-786 IDMDEQLGKLQQEYE
+786 IDMDEQLVHLQQEYE

-807 IVRPKIDSVYIPM
+807 IVKPKIDAVYIPM
-820 EQFFSGDA
+820 EHFFNGDA

-846 LTLEKAKQTCVE
+846 LTLEKAKQICVE
-858 YMMESFTFLNPQK
+858 YMTQSFTFLNPQK
-871 LIEPLWKYSQSLLE
+871 LIDPLWKFSSSLIKNE
-885 NNENYSQTINL
+885 ENYSQVINL
-896 LMHLAGMFERSLRRD
+896 LMHLAGMFERSLRQD
-911 TLVAPQEELEMT
+911 TLVAPQEELELT
-923 EQTEAFKRLEQS
+923 ERTETFKQLEQS
-935 LHQLS
+935 LNLLS
-940 GTFQIEMPKDEVYYL
+940 RTFQIEMPKDEVYYL

>member
-10 YIKIRSQELTESAF
+10 YIKIRSEEWTEAAF
-24 EQENE
+24 EQGNE
-29 GVTTQEV
+29 GVTTQDV
-36 VMQLQIKRPNASS
+36 VMQLEIKRPNASS
-49 DLNELVRQG
+49 DLNELVRLG

-65 RPVRYADHSLKLQ
+65 RPVRYADYSLKWNERPQ
-78 KQSQQKIYPYK
+78 KKMHSYK
-89 ENQPDPA
+89 EDQPKPTA
-96 RTTVPG
+96 KSTSETRVLA
-102 SGNRVSA
+102 SGIS
-109 FEFARVPV
+109 RVPATRE
-117 IQKGNGVG
+117 GNNAGS
-125 VREKNSEVFA
+125 RETNNEVFA
-135 NVVGS
+135 NVIGS
-140 NDSMRTQVDQA
+140 KDSMRTQVDQA
-151 KAAILYPPNGLS
+151 KAAILYPPKGLS

-177 AHAMFRFAQANQVIA
+177 VHAMFRFAQANQVFA

-317 IVEQLDLLKRMVA
+317 IAEQVDLLKRMVS

-336 QRSIHVK
+336 QKSIHVK
-343 EDAVKALIG
+343 QDAVKALIG

-379 SSEIAIT
+379 SSEISIT
-386 LDELTPDI
+386 LDELTPEI

-411 LTRILDP
+411 LTRMLEP
-418 VLTLVPNEGAESPLI
+418 VLTLVPNEGAESPLKD
-433 TDSYELPYN
+433 DSYELPYN

-455 EEGLDKEAINH
+455 EEGLDKESINH
-466 FITTDINVHLK
+466 YITTDINVHLK
-477 SFYRDTGLTLDTE
+477 SFYRDTGLTFDTE

-497 DQRIIRFAKEM
+497 DQRIIRFAKDM
-508 FQYAQDHLDYHF
+508 FEYAQDHLDYHI

-540 LGESNRTLH
+540 LGENSRTLH

-557 DYPQEFAVAQWMKQ
+557 DYPQEFTVAKWMKQ

-579 KIPEV
+579 NIPEV

-597 EDKVTGRV
+597 QDKVTGRV
-605 GVVIAAHGRST
+605 GVVIAAHGKST
-616 ATSMAEVVT
+616 ATSMAEVVA
-625 TLLGVDH
+625 TLLGVDNI
-632 VRAVDMPLEMK
+632 RAVDMPLEMK

-654 VQEVDRGSGVILL
+654 VQEIDRGSGVILL

-680 TENTGIEVK
+680 TEKTGIEVK
-689 TIDMVTTPLVL
+689 TIDMVTTPIVL
-700 ETARKTDLVETTLD
+700 ETVRKTNLVETTLD

-720 QSFRGYAGS
+720 KSFRGYAGT
-729 NATTREE
+729 NVTTREE

-741 TLKRKKAIVAICASG
+741 ERKKAIIAICASG

-763 KEIIDKHLEKY
+763 KELIDKHLEKY

-786 IDMDEQLGKLQQEYE
+786 IEMDEQLANLQQEYE

-807 IVRPKIDSVYIPM
+807 IVKPKIDAVFIPM
-820 EQFFSGDA
+820 ENFFNGDA

-839 ESYDDSE
+839 ESYGDSE
-846 LTLEKAKQTCVE
+846 LTLEKAKQICVE
-858 YMMESFTFLNPQK
+858 YMTQSFTFLNPQK
-871 LIEPLWKYSQSLLE
+871 LIEPLWKFSSSLLKNE
-885 NNENYSQTINL
+885 ENYSQAINL
-896 LMHLAGMFERSLRRD
+896 LMHLAGMFERSLRQD
-911 TLVAPQEELEMT
+911 TLIAPQEELETT
-923 EQTEAFKRLEQS
+923 EQTETFKQLEQS
-935 LHQLS
+935 LNLLS

>member
-10 YIKIRSQELTESAF
+10 YIKIRSQEWTEAAF
-24 EQENE
+24 EQGDE
-29 GVTTQEV
+29 GVTTQDV
-36 VMQLQIKRPNASS
+36 VMQLEIKRPNASS

-65 RPVRYADHSLKLQ
+65 RPVRYADHSLAWPERPQ
-78 KQSQQKIYPYK
+78 KKMHSYK
-89 ENQPDPA
+89 EDQPKPIA
-96 RTTVPG
+96 RPTSEKRGP
-102 SGNRVSA
+102 VS
-109 FEFARVPV
+109 EISRVPAT
-117 IQKGNGVG
+117 
-125 VREKNSEVFA
+125 REGKHAGSRETNNEVFA
-135 NVVGS
+135 NVIGS
-140 NDSMRTQVDQA
+140 KDSMRTQVDQA
-151 KAAILYPPNGLS
+151 KAAILYPPKGLS

-177 AHAMFRFAQANQVIA
+177 VHAMFRFAQANQVFA

-317 IVEQLDLLKRMVA
+317 IAEQVDLLKRMVS

-336 QRSIHVK
+336 QKSIHVK
-343 EDAVKALIG
+343 QDAVKALIG

-379 SSEIAIT
+379 SSEISIT
-386 LDELTPDI
+386 LDELTPEI

-411 LTRILDP
+411 LTRMLEP
-418 VLTLVPNEGAESPLI
+418 VLTLVPNEGAESPLKD
-433 TDSYELPYN
+433 DSYELPYN

-455 EEGLDKEAINH
+455 EEGLDKESINH
-466 FITTDINVHLK
+466 YITTDINVHLK
-477 SFYRDTGLTLDTE
+477 SFYRDTGLTFDTE

-497 DQRIIRFAKEM
+497 DQRIIRFAKDM
-508 FQYAQDHLDYHF
+508 FEYAQDHLDYHI

-540 LGESNRTLH
+540 LGESSRTLH

-557 DYPQEFAVAQWMKQ
+557 DYPQEFTVAKWMKQ
-571 ELQKEYSI
+571 ELQKEYGI
-579 KIPEV
+579 NIPEV

-597 EDKVTGRV
+597 QDKVTGRV
-605 GVVIAAHGRST
+605 GVVIAAHGKST

-625 TLLGVDH
+625 TLLGVDNI
-632 VRAVDMPLEMK
+632 RAVDMPLEMK

-654 VQEVDRGSGVILL
+654 VQEIDRGSGVILL

-680 TENTGIEVK
+680 TEKTGIEVK
-689 TIDMVTTPLVL
+689 TIDMVTTPIVL
-700 ETARKTDLVETTLD
+700 ETVRKTNLVETTLD

-720 QSFRGYAGS
+720 KSFRGYAGTTV
-729 NATTREE
+729 TTREE

-741 TLKRKKAIVAICASG
+741 ERKKAIIAICASG

-763 KEIIDKHLEKY
+763 KELIDKHLEKY

-786 IDMDEQLGKLQQEYE
+786 IEMDEQLVNLQQQYE

-807 IVRPKIDSVYIPM
+807 IVKPKIDAVYIPM
-820 EQFFSGDA
+820 ENFFNGDA

-846 LTLEKAKQTCVE
+846 LTLEKAKQICVE
-858 YMMESFTFLNPQK
+858 YMTQSFTFLNPQK
-871 LIEPLWKYSQSLLE
+871 LIEPLWKFSSSLLKNE
-885 NNENYSQTINL
+885 ENYSQAINL
-896 LMHLAGMFERSLRRD
+896 LMHLAGMFERSLRQD
-911 TLVAPQEELEMT
+911 TLIAPQEELET
-923 EQTEAFKRLEQS
+923 NEQTETFKQLEQS
-935 LHQLS
+935 LNLLS

>member
-10 YIKIRSQELTESAF
+10 YIKIRSQEWTGAAF
-24 EQENE
+24 EQGDE
-29 GVTTQEV
+29 GVTTQDV
-36 VMQLQIKRPNASS
+36 VMQLDIKRPNASS
-49 DLNELVRQG
+49 DLNELVRLG

-65 RPVRYADHSLKLQ
+65 RPVRYADHSLKWNKQPQ
-78 KQSQQKIYPYK
+78 KKMHTYK
-89 ENQPDPA
+89 EDQPKPTARATSETRGPA
-96 RTTVPG
+96 
-102 SGNRVSA
+102 SGIS
-109 FEFARVPV
+109 RVPATRG
-117 IQKGNGVG
+117 GNNAGS
-125 VREKNSEVFA
+125 REKNNEVFA
-135 NVVGS
+135 NVIGS
-140 NDSMRTQVDQA
+140 KDSMRTQVDQA
-151 KAAILYPPNGLS
+151 KAAILYPPKGLS

-177 AHAMFRFAQANQVIA
+177 VHAMFRFAQVNQVFA

-317 IVEQLDLLKRMVA
+317 IAEQVDLLKRMVS

-336 QRSIHVK
+336 QKSIHVK
-343 EDAVKALIG
+343 QDAVKALIG

-379 SSEIAIT
+379 SSEISIT
-386 LDELTPDI
+386 LDELTPEI

-411 LTRILDP
+411 LTRILEP
-418 VLTLVPNEGAESPLI
+418 VLKLAPNEEAESQLI
-433 TDSYELPYN
+433 SDSYELPYN

-455 EEGLDKEAINH
+455 EEGLDKESINH
-466 FITTDINVHLK
+466 YITTDINVHLK
-477 SFYRDTGLTLDTE
+477 SFYRDTGLTFDTE

-497 DQRIIRFAKEM
+497 DQKIIRFAKNM
-508 FQYAQDHLDYHF
+508 FEYAQDHLDYHF

-540 LGESNRTLH
+540 LGENSRTLH

-557 DYPQEFAVAQWMKQ
+557 DYPKEFAVAKWMKQ

-579 KIPEV
+579 SIPEV

-597 EDKVTGRV
+597 QDKVSGRV

-625 TLLGVDH
+625 TLLGVDNI
-632 VRAVDMPLEMK
+632 RAVDMPLEMK

-654 VQEVDRGSGVILL
+654 VQEIDRGSGVILL

-673 TTFSEKI
+673 ATFSEKI
-680 TENTGIEVK
+680 TEKTGIEVK
-689 TIDMVTTPLVL
+689 TIDMVTTPIVL
-700 ETARKTDLVETTLD
+700 ETVRKTDLVETTLD

-729 NATTREE
+729 NVTTREE

-741 TLKRKKAIVAICASG
+741 QRKKAIIAICASG

-763 KEIIDKHLEKY
+763 KELIDKHLEKY

-786 IDMDEQLGKLQQEYE
+786 IDMDEQLVHLQQEYE

-807 IVRPKIDSVYIPM
+807 IVKPKIDAVYIPM
-820 EQFFSGDA
+820 EHFFNGDA

-846 LTLEKAKQTCVE
+846 LTLEKAKQICVE
-858 YMMESFTFLNPQK
+858 YMTQSFTFLNPQK
-871 LIEPLWKYSQSLLE
+871 LIDPLWKFSSSLIKNE
-885 NNENYSQTINL
+885 ENYSQVINL
-896 LMHLAGMFERSLRRD
+896 LMHLAGMFERSLRQD
-911 TLVAPQEELEMT
+911 TLVAPQEELELT
-923 EQTEAFKRLEQS
+923 ERTETFKQLEQS
-935 LHQLS
+935 LNLLS
-940 GTFQIEMPKDEVYYL
+940 RTFQIEMPKDEVYYL